1 MILFAN
7 FFAPTTCKKYWNDS
21 SAIPDK
27 NHPCVCC
34 FRTDNAIKNHWNST
48 MRRKYDVEDKNDGNK
63 MGNRLM
69 PRKLTAPY
77 GRSHLSAAQ
86 QNFQEIIQKTKAD
99 VLGQKSDYSLPERPS
114 EVRSFAVRCRWRS
127 AF

>member
-1 MILFAN
+1 
-7 FFAPTTCKKYWNDS
+7 
-21 SAIPDK
+21 
-27 NHPCVCC
+27 
-34 FRTDNAIKNHWNST
+34 

-69 PRKLTAPY
+69 PRKLNGPY

-114 EVRSFAVRCRWRS
+114 DVRSANVHSFLSHAGAEYMNFVAIKTFTFYCSSHGMCKISIVKRRLSNSRRQRRQITT
-127 AF
+127 